1 MRGIVRNCASRAPFH
16 PDPTASAERNRGAY
30 LVDGLGH
37 CATCHTA
44 KNILGGDKRDGYLQG
59 AVVQGWFVPNI
70 TGDPRVGI
78 SEWPPDEIV
87 DYLKA
92 GANHWTV
99 VSGPMAEEVRNSS
112 AYMTDADLRA
122 IAIYLKGVPPA
133 AMASPRPL
141 PANDTRM
148 VSGRAIY
155 RDVCSACHTESGL
168 GANHLGPILIGA
180 ETRKKI

>member
-99 VSGPMAEEVRNSS
+99 VSGPMAEEVS
-112 AYMTDADLRA
+112 YMRRA
-122 IAIYLKGVPPA
+122 TNTINYGKTLPLAQGVKF
-133 AMASPRPL
+133 
-141 PANDTRM
+141 
-148 VSGRAIY
+148 
-155 RDVCSACHTESGL
+155 DVA
-168 GANHLGPILIGA
+168 
-180 ETRKKI
+180 